1 VNGDAGLLG
10 FDETGALITA
20 MSFEIS
26 DGRVHAIRSV
36 VNPDKLVHISRTIL
50 PSLPPA

>member
-1 VNGDAGLLG
+1 MMFLTPDGQLVSVLSLDIAEGQVIGLY
-10 FDETGALITA
+10 
-20 MSFEIS
+20 
-26 DGRVHAIRSV
+26 SV

>member
-1 VNGDAGLLG
+1 
-10 FDETGALITA
+10 
-20 MSFEIS
+20 
-26 DGRVHAIRSV
+26 VHAIRSI